1 MVTAKAT
8 ASTAAKTAAQTT
20 SKPKALSL
28 HLGLNTVSTAAYAG
42 WDGLLAACEFDANDM
57 AAIARGRGMKPTV
70 LLGKKATRKT
80 VLAALRSGAKT
91 LKAGDFFFLS
101 FSGHG
106 GQVPDTQRD
115 EPDRKDETWCLF
127 DGQLIDDELYFEL
140 SRFAAGVRVL
150 VLSDSCHSGSVT
162 RAGTPP
168 PPPPGQRY
176 KLMPPAVCQRVYA
189 AHQSFYD
196 GLQKDVATASAKA
209 AIDPDAALTQVA
221 ISVPAAQA
229 LQVAGSFK
237 PSVLLISGC
246 QDNQTSMDGE
256 HNGAFTEKLLRVWDH
271 GKFNGNYLSF
281 HTRIRGA
288 LPPSQSPN
296 LFALGPAAAF
306 TKQAPFTV

>member
-1 MVTAKAT
+1 MATTRPATAKP
-8 ASTAAKTAAQTT
+8 AAKAAA
-20 SKPKALSL
+20 PAKALSL
-28 HLGLNTVSTAAYAG
+28 HLGLNTVSPAAYAG

-57 AAIARGRGMKPTV
+57 AGIARSRGMKPTV
-70 LLGKKATRKT
+70 LLGKKATRKA
-80 VLAALRSGAKT
+80 VLAALRSAAKA
-91 LKAGDFFFLS
+91 LKSGDFFFLS

-106 GQVPDTQRD
+106 GQVPDTNRD

-127 DGQLIDDELYFEL
+127 DGQLIDDELYLEL

-162 RAGTPP
+162 RAASP
-168 PPPPGQRY
+168 PPPPGQRS
-176 KLMPPAVCQRVYA
+176 KLMPPAVAQRVYA
-189 AHQSFYD
+189 AHQKFYD
-196 GLQKDVATASAKA
+196 DLQKGVAAASAKA
-209 AIDPDAALTQVA
+209 VIDPDAALAQVA
-221 ISVPAAQA
+221 SSVPAAQA
-229 LQVAGSFK
+229 LQVVGRFK

-271 GKFNGNYLSF
+271 GKFTGNYLSF
-281 HTRIRGA
+281 HARIRAA